1 VDRES
6 FVLARLRKNGFEVI
20 FEKDAKFSQNA
31 ASLAKVFLAAELLRL
46 IDERRIQNK
55 VVEISRQDLDGTGT
69 DVLIDLVNG
78 RNKIVIDAL
87 TLMGLMIKYSCN
99 SSALILAKKFLP
111 KREVLQSNAIK
122 FWGLK
127 DARLVDNKGQLVNY
141 FSLLD
146 FLILFQK
153 IYNKSGQN
161 WDLLREKLKESRNI
175 YYLFDQLELE
185 VLGSKTGTLKVDNW
199 YWVDNCGVINFRG
212 ERYFLGAMVSRRRIS
227 KAVKRIRKIGRD
239 MLGVIK
245 LRGEI

>member
-185 VLGSKTGTLKVDNW
+185 VLGSKTGTLKVDN
-199 YWVDNCGVINFRG
+199 C
-212 ERYFLGAMVSRRRIS
+212 LTT
-227 KAVKRIRKIGRD
+227 IRC
-239 MLGVIK
+239 
-245 LRGEI
+245 